1 MSRTKTTES
10 FYRSVAQSLL
20 AGCPDWRQDPMQAVR
35 HIESLRATRAWSVST
50 WRIYRAALSWFLA
63 ESGFPEAADLIL
75 HVAQGARR
83 QGNPRLAQKKQK
95 SLPASDLLA
104 LDRDI
109 AARRTRYA
117 DVARLWLWAG
127 VLTGLR
133 PGEWRETALSAD
145 GLTLIVRNAKHSN
158 GRANGSHRH
167 LHLDAMSPDERAAIA
182 RMVDLSAATDNFTR
196 LYHRVRKIVRESAK
210 RCWPQRLRRPSLYSA
225 RHQWAANAKR
235 VYSKR
240 VVAALAGHAS
250 EATAGIHYARRQKGE
265 PANLPQAEPQDLE
278 RVRRA
283 DPAHP
288 FPGSKPAARDRH
300 AD

>member
-20 AGCPDWRQDPMQAVR
+20 GDCPHWRQDPMQSVR
-35 HIESLRATRAWSVST
+35 HIEALCATRAWSVST
-50 WRIYRAALSWFLA
+50 WRIYRAALSWFLT

-75 HVAQGARR
+75 RVAQGGR
-83 QGNPRLAQKKQK
+83 QGALRLAQKKQK
-95 SLPASDLLA
+95 SLPAADLLT

-109 AARRTRYA
+109 GSRRTRYA

-133 PGEWRETALSAD
+133 PGEWRETALSAN
-145 GLTLIVRNAKHSN
+145 GLVLTVRNAKHTN
-158 GRANGSHRH
+158 GRANGAHRH
-167 LHLDAMSPDERAAIA
+167 LHLDAMNPDERAAIA
-182 RMVDLSAATDNFTR
+182 RMVELATSADDFTR

-210 RCWPQRLRRPSLYSA
+210 RCWPQRARRPSLYSA

-235 VYSKR
+235 IYGKR
-240 VVAALAGHAS
+240 AVAALAGHAS

-265 PANLPQAEPQDLE
+265 QANLPEPEPQDLD

-283 DPAHP
+283 DPPHP
-288 FPGSKPAARDRH
+288 FSGGKPTVRDRH